1 MKINSFFIKLFL
13 SFIVSIF
20 CTSFIFFIATNQYI
34 KKQNKQIFI
43 EQLSVNKDTVLRE
56 IKPFIKQNKIKELD
70 YFVHMT
76 AKTMQ
81 RRITVIDVDG
91 KVISDSDKNVVEM
104 QNHLNRKEVRSA
116 LAGET
121 AYDIRYSSTLNQE
134 MLYIASP
141 IEINSKTAGILRL
154 SMPLSKINIFSQE
167 MRKNILI
174 IVLAACFTALFLSY
188 FFTKNISD
196 KVIKLRNASERM
208 AKGDFK
214 IKILTKSEDDLDKL
228 AESFNFMS
236 EKIEELFL
244 QTKEQND
251 KLDKILSSVDDTILL
266 LDKSGRIL
274 MHNNAFAKHFKN
286 INPDNKYYWEIFRS
300 GEIEDAVK
308 NIAKNSNAAL
318 SKEIKEEEKYFLF
331 TACSVLTSDNIVLTF
346 HNITSMKQMELMK
359 REFVANASHELKT
372 PLTAINGFVE
382 TIETETDIANI
393 RHYIEIIKKHSLRLS
408 RIVTDLL
415 SLSEMENNKNIE
427 MSSLDLGKIVSDT
440 MNLFAGKIAAKNLT
454 FQLIKKED
462 EKYTVSGNEFYIEQ
476 MLINLIENAIKY
488 TEKGAVTVKLDKQDN
503 RVILSVSDTGIGIA
517 EEHLPRIFERFYV
530 VDKARSRKTG
540 GTGLGLSI
548 VKYIV
553 NNHNAVIEVSSRQS
567 AGTVFTVKF

>member
-1 MKINSFFIKLFL
+1 
-13 SFIVSIF
+13 
-20 CTSFIFFIATNQYI
+20 
-34 KKQNKQIFI
+34 
-43 EQLSVNKDTVLRE
+43 
-56 IKPFIKQNKIKELD
+56 
-70 YFVHMT
+70 
-76 AKTMQ
+76 
-81 RRITVIDVDG
+81 
-91 KVISDSDKNVVEM
+91 
-104 QNHLNRKEVRSA
+104 
-116 LAGET
+116 
-121 AYDIRYSSTLNQE
+121 
-134 MLYIASP
+134 
-141 IEINSKTAGILRL
+141 
-154 SMPLSKINIFSQE
+154 
-167 MRKNILI
+167 
-174 IVLAACFTALFLSY
+174 
-188 FFTKNISD
+188 
-196 KVIKLRNASERM
+196 
-208 AKGDFK
+208 
-214 IKILTKSEDDLDKL
+214 
-228 AESFNFMS
+228 
-236 EKIEELFL
+236 
-244 QTKEQND
+244 
-251 KLDKILSSVDDTILL
+251 
-266 LDKSGRIL
+266 
-274 MHNNAFAKHFKN
+274 
-286 INPDNKYYWEIFRS
+286 
-300 GEIEDAVK
+300 
-308 NIAKNSNAAL
+308 
-318 SKEIKEEEKYFLF
+318 
-331 TACSVLTSDNIVLTF
+331 
-346 HNITSMKQMELMK
+346 MKQMELMK

-440 MNLFAGKIAAKNLT
+440 MNLFAGKITAKNLT
-454 FQLIKKED
+454 FQFIKKDD